1 MRTFEYRLYPT
12 REQHERLR
20 QCLIET
26 RQAYNAMLDY
36 AHAQWQP
43 QTQKPPAP
51 SFVPLSRSMLCRS
64 RHPIP
69 SGSIERK
76 RQAQRIREHKV
87 LGRGFVTLLVDTS
100 GGSQETQC
108 LRLDLIPLWPAG
120 VNAKRVSLE
129 VHTKLYSSAT
139 SVWSKMRRNHPAR
152 SYTLV
157 SSRATTI

>member
-36 AHAQWQP
+36 AHAQRQ
-43 QTQKPPAP
+43 QTQDTGAI
-51 SFVPLSRSMLCRS
+51 FVPLTRLCDNL
-64 RHPIP
+64 
-69 SGSIERK
+69 GIERK